1 MHLPVFYFKKE
12 SYSFHSIVLLLIKAW
27 RDNNMRNT
35 NDPRYQEIMDF
46 TTSKPEFNSLGVGPA
61 ICRIGRWELVNSFEA
76 DFNGTAKATM
86 PEWEDPTAQVAV
98 TFVEY
103 LNNGAITHRF
113 NTRGYVRLS
122 DYDDKPEELKKIKAK
137 FGEIKES
144 AGYLLV
150 KVDGKWIR
158 AKDEERTAKALNIL
172 NSLCNAL
179 GLAEGQKI
187 DALDKARDDK
197 YLVGIE
203 VVKDTY
209 QDREILKV
217 APRFKTVPQ
226 EYFDAMNK
234 ANGDFE

>member
-1 MHLPVFYFKKE
+1 MLHE
-12 SYSFHSIVLLLIKAW
+12 
-27 RDNNMRNT
+27 
-35 NDPRYQEIMDF
+35 NDPRYQEIMEF
-46 TTSKPEFNSLGVGPA
+46 VTSKPEFNSLGVGAA

-76 DFNGTAKATM
+76 DFNGTAKSAM

-103 LNNGAITHRF
+103 QNNGAITHRF
-113 NTRGYVRLS
+113 NTRGYVRLA
-122 DYDDKPEELKKIKAK
+122 DYDDKPEDLKKIKAK

-179 GLAEGQKI
+179 GIAEGKKI
-187 DALDKARDDK
+187 DKALDTARDDK

-203 VVKDTY
+203 VVSTEFEG
-209 QDREILKV
+209 RNILKV
-217 APRFKTVPQ
+217 APKFKTVPQ

-234 ANGDFE
+234 ANDDFE